1 MHGGLTG
8 ARQQACQCS
17 ECGGSANAPAAAF
30 VLFCYC
36 GQVNDLLKMKK
47 YYRAKSSYSQI
58 ERKGISNRFG
68 TAIGYGLEVK
78 PRDTGQCLK
87 WQVAMLNVEKI
98 RLSARRQQAS
108 SD

>member
-1 MHGGLTG
+1 MRLGPRL
-8 ARQQACQCS
+8 
-17 ECGGSANAPAAAF
+17 
-30 VLFCYC
+30 CYFAIV
-36 GQVNDLLKMKK
+36 GQVNDSSLLKMKK
-47 YYRAKSSYSQI
+47 YYRAKSIHSDI